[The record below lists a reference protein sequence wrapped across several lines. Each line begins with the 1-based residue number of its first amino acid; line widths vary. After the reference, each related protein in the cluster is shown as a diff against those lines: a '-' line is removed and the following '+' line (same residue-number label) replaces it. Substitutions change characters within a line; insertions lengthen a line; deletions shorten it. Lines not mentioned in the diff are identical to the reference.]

1 MIYLIIIIFQS
12 FYIGFRGN
20 TMLTTL
26 YAISLEASTFQV
38 GIIVGLAAFFPMV
51 LSIYIGQV
59 SDKIGFRYPLMLGSF
74 GVSVA
79 LFLPYIIKGEL
90 YILFVSQAI
99 FGLAFILLLVNIQ
112 NLVGKISTIDNRA
125 QNYAIFSLG
134 ISTASLLGPLIT
146 GFSIDHLGYNNTY
159 LILSLMAAIPGCFIL
174 FNLLKLPTSTVTK
187 EISTNSFKDLL
198 ASQSLRKTFI
208 ISGVILSGIGIYEF
222 YFPIYGKYIGFS
234 ASMIGIILS
243 VNASAFIMVR
253 LFMPLLIKRYTE
265 EGVLKGC
272 LFIAAGA
279 FLLIPFFKG
288 VIALAI
294 VSFILGIG
302 LGCGQPLSI
311 VMAYN
316 ASPEGRTGEVLG
328 VRLTVNKIV
337 QFFVP
342 IIFGSVGAM
351 VGFFPVFW
359 SNSLLL
365 FSGGLFGFTNN
376 KDSEQNKESK
386 R

>member
-1 MIYLIIIIFQS
+1 MIYLIVIVFQC

-38 GIIVGLAAFFPMV
+38 GIIVGLASLFPMF
-51 LSIYIGQV
+51 LSIYVGQV
-59 SDKIGFRYPLMLGSF
+59 SDRIGFRYPLMFGSF
-74 GVSVA
+74 GVSIA

-90 YILFVSQAI
+90 YILFISQAI

-112 NLVGKISTIDNRA
+112 NLVGKISTTENRS

-146 GFSIDHLGYNNTY
+146 GFSIDHLDYNNTY
-159 LILSLMAAIPGCFIL
+159 LILSLMAAVPGCFIL
-174 FNLLKLPTSTVTK
+174 FNLLKLPETVAAK
-187 EISTNSFKDLL
+187 EMPSNSFMDLL
-198 ASQSLRKTFI
+198 GSQALRKTFI
-208 ISGVILSGIGIYEF
+208 LSGMILIGIGIYEF
-222 YFPIYGKYIGFS
+222 YFPIYGKHLGFS
-234 ASMIGIILS
+234 ASVIGIILS
-243 VNASAFIMVR
+243 VNASAFIIVR
-253 LFMPLLIKRYTE
+253 FFMPLLIKRITE
-265 EGVLKGC
+265 EGVFKVC

-279 FLLIPFFKG
+279 FVLIPFFKG
-288 VIALAI
+288 FIALTI
-294 VSFILGIG
+294 VSFLLGIG

-311 VMAYN
+311 LMAYN

-342 IIFGSVGAM
+342 IVFGSVGAM

-359 SNSLLL
+359 SNALLL
-365 FSGGLFGFTNN
+365 FSGGLFGFATK
-376 KDSEQNKESK
+376 KDSEHNKESE

>member
-1 MIYLIIIIFQS
+1 MIYLIVVIFQC

-38 GIIVGLAAFFPMV
+38 GIIVGLASLFPML

-74 GVSVA
+74 GVSIA
-79 LFLPYIIKGEL
+79 LLLPYIIKGEL
-90 YILFVSQAI
+90 YILFVSQAL

-112 NLVGKISTIDNRA
+112 NLVGKISTIENRS

-159 LILSLMAAIPGCFIL
+159 LILSMMAVVPGLFIVS
-174 FNLLKLPTSTVTK
+174 NLLKLPEKVAIKEMTS
-187 EISTNSFKDLL
+187 NSFMDLL
-198 ASQSLRKTFI
+198 GSRSLRKTFI
-208 ISGVILSGIGIYEF
+208 LSGIILTGIGIYEF
-222 YFPIYGKYIGFS
+222 YFPIFGKHIGFS

-243 VNASAFIMVR
+243 VNAAAFIIVR
-253 LFMPLLIKRYTE
+253 LFMPLLTKRFTE
-265 EGVLKGC
+265 EGVLRGC

-279 FLLIPFFKG
+279 FVLIPFFKSF
-288 VIALAI
+288 IALAI

-316 ASPEGRTGEVLG
+316 ASPNGRTGEVLG
-328 VRLTVNKIV
+328 IRLTVNKIV

-359 SNSLLL
+359 SNALFL
-365 FSGGLFGFTNN
+365 FSGGLFSFLDK
-376 KDSEQNKESK
+376 KDSSQHKES
-386 R
+386 